1 MSLAPGTCIG
11 PYEVVASL
19 GAGGM
24 GEVYRA
30 VDRRLSRA
38 VAIKLLSSD
47 HATAAAQERF
57 RSEVRLTSSLSHPHI
72 LTVYDVAEIDGRQF
86 LVTELVDGGTLRE
99 WARGRKRSW
108 EEIVGLLAGVA
119 DGLAVAHD
127 AGIVHRDVK
136 PDNILVATNGYA
148 KLADFGLAKLFEDT
162 RATRITD
169 ARTQIGAIVGTIGY
183 LSPEQA
189 MGRPIDA
196 RSDVFSFGVVL
207 YELLAGHRP
216 FEGTDSL
223 DELQRVVDCAPEP
236 LGAEIPA
243 PLRRIVAKALE
254 KNPAS
259 RYQRMREMAV
269 DLRQIPRDGVTRVRV
284 AYIVAAAVVVVL
296 VGAVA
301 ALAYRRTERRHWVRE
316 QAVPDI
322 AGFASRERSALAFL
336 EIQTAER
343 YLPQDPDLLRAVNR
357 ATRIASV
364 ASSPSG
370 AVVEVKDYSSPTENW
385 LRLGVTPLDH
395 VRVPSGVLRWRVSKP
410 GGGELTTAPQP
421 ADSLRFDLEAAG
433 RAPEA
438 MVPVPAQRWGDYLA
452 FLGPVGPYDM
462 PSFFVDKFEVTNRQY
477 QEFVDKGGYTTRA
490 YWKEPLVRNRQEVS
504 WDEAMKS
511 FRDPTGR
518 PGPATWEGGHYPAG
532 KADYPVSGVS
542 WYEAAAY
549 AVFAGKSLPVIAQA
563 AEVAPVELDKY
574 ASPMGNASPNLA
586 RVGQSDDLG
595 PYGTYDMLGNAREWA
610 WNSAGGDLHFG
621 VGRQAASYGPEVLS
635 AFDRSAL
642 NGFRCVV
649 NAAPVPADAVA
660 PRLLERRD
668 FSKTQPVD
676 DNVFRLYR
684 NMYAY
689 DRTPLRASVE
699 AATGNSG
706 DWTREKVAFDA
717 AYGNER
723 VPAYLF
729 LPKGARPPFQLVVF
743 FPSARVNRLPS
754 SDALGDLAF
763 MDYVVKSGR
772 AVIYPIYKNLYE
784 RWSGYE
790 RGGMLRRETVVDW
803 SKDLGRALDYAQTR
817 PDIDKT
823 RIGYLGVSQGA
834 ADGVILAT
842 IDDRLKAVVLLD
854 GGFFQQQSPPP
865 GLDQVDFAPRL
876 TKPVL
881 MVNGRYDATFPLD
894 TAQTPLFRMLGT
906 PAADKRHVV
915 FDTPHD
921 VSQRPADLM
930 KEVLAWYDKY
940 LGRVD

>member
-11 PYEVVASL
+11 PYEVVGAL

-30 VDRRLSRA
+30 VDRRLSRP
-38 VAIKLLSSD
+38 VAIKLLSSN

-57 RSEVRLTSSLSHPHI
+57 RSEVRLTSSLNHPHI
-72 LTVYDVAEIDGRQF
+72 LTVYDVAEVDGRQF
-86 LVTELVDGGTLRE
+86 LVTELVDGGTLRD
-99 WARGRKRSW
+99 WARSQPRSW
-108 EEIVGLLAGVA
+108 EDIVDLLATVA
-119 DGLAVAHD
+119 DGLAAAHD

-136 PDNILVATNGYA
+136 PENILVGTNGYA

-162 RATRITD
+162 RATRLTD
-169 ARTQIGAIVGTIGY
+169 ARTEIGAIVGTIGY
-183 LSPEQA
+183 MSPEQVI
-189 MGRPIDA
+189 GRPLDA

-207 YELLAGHRP
+207 YELLAGRRP

-223 DELQRVVDCAPEP
+223 DELQRIVDHPPAP
-236 LGAEIPA
+236 LGADVPA

-254 KNPAS
+254 KKPAG
-259 RYQRMREMAV
+259 RYQRMRELAA
-269 DLRQIPRDGVTRVRV
+269 DLRRIPRGGVARVRV
-284 AYIVAAAVVVVL
+284 ASMLAAALVVVL

-322 AGFASRERSALAFL
+322 VGLASRDESALAFP

-343 YLPQDPDLLRAVNR
+343 YLPQDPDLARAVDK

-370 AVVEVKDYSSPTENW
+370 AVVEVKDYSSPAENW

-410 GGGELTTAPQP
+410 GGGALTTAPQP
-421 ADSLRFDLEAAG
+421 ADALRFDLDAAG
-433 RAPEA
+433 RAPDA
-438 MVPVPAQRWGDYLA
+438 MVPVPAQTWVDYLA
-452 FLGPVGPYDM
+452 FLGWVGPYEM
-462 PSFFVDKFEVTNRQY
+462 PAFFVDTFEVTNRQY
-477 QEFVDKGGYTTRA
+477 QAFVDAGGYTNRA
-490 YWKEPLVRNRQEVS
+490 YWKQPFVRNNGAVS
-504 WDEAMKS
+504 WNEAMTS

-574 ASPMGNASPNLA
+574 ASQMGNASPTLA
-586 RVGQSDDLG
+586 RVGASNDLG

-621 VGRQAASYGPEVLS
+621 VGRVAASYGPEALS
-635 AFDRSAL
+635 AFDRSPL

-660 PRLLERRD
+660 PRVLDRRD
-668 FSKTQPVD
+668 FSKTQPVA

-689 DRTPLRASVE
+689 DRTPLHATVD
-699 AATGNSG
+699 AAPGNSG
-706 DWTREKVAFDA
+706 DWTREKISFDA

-729 LPKGARPPFQLVVF
+729 LPKDARPPFQVVVF
-743 FPSARVNRLPS
+743 FPSARVDRLPS
-754 SDALGDLAF
+754 SDALGDLRF

-772 AVIYPIYKNLYE
+772 AVVYPIYKNLYE
-784 RWSGYE
+784 RWSGQE
-790 RGGMLRRETVVDW
+790 RGGMLHREIVVDW
-803 SKDLGRALDYAQTR
+803 SKDLGRALDYLQTR

-842 IDDRLKAVVLLD
+842 IEDRLKAVVLLD
-854 GGFFQQQSPPP
+854 GGLFQQHNPPP

-881 MVNGRYDATFPLD
+881 MVNGRYDASFPLD
-894 TAQTPLFRMLGT
+894 AAQMPLFRLLGT
-906 PAADKRHVV
+906 PAPDKRHVV

-921 VSQRPADLM
+921 VSLRRVDLM

-940 LGRVD
+940 LGRVE